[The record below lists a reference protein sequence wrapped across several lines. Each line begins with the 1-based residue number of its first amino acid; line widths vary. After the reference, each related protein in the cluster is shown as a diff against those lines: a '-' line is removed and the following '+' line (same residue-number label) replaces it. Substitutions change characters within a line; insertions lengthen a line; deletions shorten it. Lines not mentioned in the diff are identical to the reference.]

1 MFNNQGIRYNV
12 NGEYFMSL
20 TEVSGYTGCSVNRIN
35 KALGNT
41 SSCDINGY
49 HIIRETNN
57 TRLASS
63 NRFEYIE
70 PEIVSIPLK
79 DIVMVLI
86 CFSPFII
93 GFVML
98 MFSMC
103 GGY

>member
-1 MFNNQGIRYNV
+1 MFNKQGVRYNV

-20 TEVSGYTGCSVNRIN
+20 TEVSGYTGCSVNSIN

-57 TRLASS
+57 YRLGQS
-63 NRFEYIE
+63 NRFQYIGV
-70 PEIVSIPLK
+70 EIDVVGIL
-79 DIVMVLI
+79 VLLG
-86 CFSPFII
+86 CMPFFI

-98 MFSMC
+98 MMSMMS
-103 GGY
+103 GY

>member
-1 MFNNQGIRYNV
+1 MFNNKGVRYNV

-20 TEVSGYTGCSVNRIN
+20 TEVSGYTGCSVNSIN
-35 KALGNT
+35 KALGNN

-63 NRFEYIE
+63 NRYVYI
-70 PEIVSIPLK
+70 
-79 DIVMVLI
+79 
-86 CFSPFII
+86 SPFDGLDGVGILVLLGCI
-93 GFVML
+93 PFMILFVMF
-98 MFSMC
+98 MMSIM

>member
-1 MFNNQGIRYNV
+1 MFNNKGVRYNV

-20 TEVSGYTGCSVNRIN
+20 TEVSGYTGCSVNSIN

-63 NRFEYIE
+63 NRYVYISQFEGIDVS
-70 PEIVSIPLK
+70 PLLLLLLLIPVLPIILALIVSI
-79 DIVMVLI
+79 
-86 CFSPFII
+86 F
-93 GFVML
+93 
-98 MFSMC
+98 
-103 GGY
+103 